1 MSTRRTEW
9 HIAEQ
14 DLADYLSGAGAAV
27 QAASVETHLLG
38 CDNCRDRLAHLE
50 DGSDREQA
58 WQRLTD
64 VIDQPSRTLLGRF
77 SLGDRFSRSSVATP
91 AMVQAALLAVLFV
104 GLIPLGTALL
114 VGDAGLVA
122 LLVLAP
128 LAPVAAVAVAYRD
141 WTDPAGE
148 ISLATP
154 SAGLR
159 LVALRALVV
168 SAAALP
174 LALVVLLAVDRWV
187 EDVQLQLAVAWCL
200 PGLALAALVLL
211 AGTTRVD
218 PLHVAVAVSTG
229 WAFAVVTAATVHRSL
244 RPEIFIDI
252 LSSPAMQSAA
262 LVVALGALFL
272 TVVRRDAVAYRRTA

>member
-1 MSTRRTEW
+1 VSTRRTDW
-9 HIAEQ
+9 HVAEQ
-14 DLADYLSGAGAAV
+14 DLADYLIGTGVV
-27 QAASVETHLLG
+27 QAASIEAHLLG
-38 CDNCRDRLAHLE
+38 CDACRDRLAHL
-50 DGSDREQA
+50 DGDTERDRA
-58 WQRLTD
+58 WLQLAD
-64 VIDQPSRTLLGRF
+64 LIDRPSPTLLSRV
-77 SLGDRFSRSSVATP
+77 SLGHRVVRSSVATP
-91 AMVQAALLAVLFV
+91 LMVQAAVLSVLVV

-128 LAPVAAVAVAYRD
+128 LAPVAAVALAYRD

-159 LVALRALVV
+159 LVALRALLV
-168 SAAALP
+168 SGAAVP
-174 LALVVLLAVDRWV
+174 LAFVALLAVDIWV
-187 EDVQLQLAVAWCL
+187 EDVQLQLAAAWCL

-211 AGTTRVD
+211 AGTTKVD
-218 PLHVAVAVSTG
+218 PLHVAVAVSAG
-229 WAFAVVTAATVHRSL
+229 WAVAVMTAATVRRSL

-252 LSSPAMQSAA
+252 ISSPAMQSAA
-262 LVVALGALFL
+262 LVVAFGALFL

>member
-1 MSTRRTEW
+1 VSTRRTDW

-14 DLADYLSGAGAAV
+14 DLADYLTGVGAAV

-38 CDNCRDRLAHLE
+38 CDTCRSRLAHLE
-50 DGSDREQA
+50 DGTDREEA

-64 VIDQPSRTLLGRF
+64 VIDQPSRSLLGRF
-77 SLGDRFSRSSVATP
+77 SLGHRFARSSVATP
-91 AMVQAALLAVLFV
+91 AMLQAALLSVLLV

-114 VGDAGLVA
+114 VGDAGLVT

-159 LVALRALVV
+159 LVALRALLV
-168 SAAALP
+168 SVAALP
-174 LALVVLLAVDRWV
+174 LAVVALLAVDRWV
-187 EDVQLQLAVAWCL
+187 VNVPMQLAAAWCL

-218 PLHVAVAVSTG
+218 PLHVALAVSAG
-229 WAFAVVTAATVHRSL
+229 WAFAVVTAATAHRSV

-252 LSSPAMQSAA
+252 LTSPAMQSAA
-262 LVVALGALFL
+262 LVVALGSMFL